1 MSMDLA
7 KFLSV
12 QTLLAAPLYIG
23 GLIVFVKL
31 WSWTYY
37 ILTLLIG
44 IFIGARFASAAR
56 WLALTLTKDC
66 QWLRLL
72 GHHESDESP
81 NWIRELLGEIPS
93 WVTSPRVES
102 ATWMNKVLEKVWTPL
117 SATLCGQLRDWIE
130 HNGTDLLKGAPYAVV
145 GLQLEK
151 ANLGIGPPT
160 ITGVKYLPSAAKDE
174 VLLEVGLAWASDP
187 MFLLQVETTKG
198 RLSLRLQ
205 HLRMHGTLQVLLRP
219 LLQHPPLFGTAAIT
233 FKAPPKLTFD
243 TYILPSGPMP
253 ISFPVVAR
261 WLRGLVRST
270 IASRMVAPKFL
281 EIPLHRV
288 WEHVDVRTG
297 VRQQVSREYIES
309 HFPIYLKATD
319 PLPDS
324 QVAFEL
330 AGSEDM
336 SDEEEGEGA
345 VFELTSSGQIREA
358 SGGLSR
364 SSPRTATTAEF
375 HRSAQPQLRSSDT
388 SPSQSS
394 DMRSAD
400 GVRHG
405 GHRRPA
411 DTSKC
416 AATFRRA
423 I

>member
-187 MFLLQVETTKG
+187 MFLLQ
-198 RLSLRLQ
+198 
-205 HLRMHGTLQVLLRP
+205 
-219 LLQHPPLFGTAAIT
+219 
-233 FKAPPKLTFD
+233 APPKLTFD

-297 VRQQVSREYIES
+297 VPGDEGQFGKFCQVLSGRHVGRSIV
-309 HFPIYLKATD
+309 K
-319 PLPDS
+319 
-324 QVAFEL
+324 VAFEL

-364 SSPRTATTAEF
+364 SSPRTATTAGT
-375 HRSAQPQLRSSDT
+375 LREE
-388 SPSQSS
+388 
-394 DMRSAD
+394 
-400 GVRHG
+400 
-405 GHRRPA
+405 RRGE
-411 DTSKC
+411 
-416 AATFRRA
+416 
-423 I
+423 